1 MKYKE
6 ANIERFYNARNPNLV
21 TENKGVLFYNT
32 GIYGSSTDNAMPSY
46 MVELLGY
53 SSVHSNFIGLKES
66 QILGE
71 NLSIDDSTE
80 PNSAEL
86 EAFMERRNKAGD
98 NLKAVYTK
106 LATDMSIFEAVVMQ
120 VIYDRNGKIAEIYHV
135 PCEDFRLGV
144 PNDYGLI
151 EYGYISKNWANI
163 SNMAYKKKTVGNSAV
178 QVAMFGADYK
188 EHPVQVLY
196 SKKYTPRHYYA
207 VPKYLSAANEIL
219 LNQAISAFG
228 LNNARTNYF
237 LSGMLTQQGSPDD
250 KEMKDFINTF
260 TELYAGTKEINAS
273 SQKML
278 FSWVDDIAT
287 QKPEFTA
294 FQQQGTDIFDTQVG
308 RVQEAIIAGHNGY
321 AGMIF
326 ESKGSD
332 LGGDANKLFTQN
344 AQYYANVSSKMK
356 DIVLGGLNRILEIND
371 FPKLTAITEPA
382 HTTMPQTN
390 VDDLTRNER
399 RQIVFGLPPI
409 EEGVDDKTDEIPVA

>member
-1 MKYKE
+1 
-6 ANIERFYNARNPNLV
+6 
-21 TENKGVLFYNT
+21 
-32 GIYGSSTDNAMPSY
+32 
-46 MVELLGY
+46 
-53 SSVHSNFIGLKES
+53 
-66 QILGE
+66 
-71 NLSIDDSTE
+71 
-80 PNSAEL
+80 
-86 EAFMERRNKAGD
+86 
-98 NLKAVYTK
+98 
-106 LATDMSIFEAVVMQ
+106 
-120 VIYDRNGKIAEIYHV
+120 
-135 PCEDFRLGV
+135 
-144 PNDYGLI
+144 
-151 EYGYISKNWANI
+151 
-163 SNMAYKKKTVGNSAV
+163 
-178 QVAMFGADYK
+178 
-188 EHPVQVLY
+188 
-196 SKKYTPRHYYA
+196 
-207 VPKYLSAANEIL
+207 LSAANEIL